1 MPHLT
6 VRRQEYPDRGR
17 PVQHAF
23 PGAVEKSADSTFRV
37 NCSNHV
43 NRTHVIFP
51 ILPTRALLLD
61 QAGHDDIRRG
71 ADERAD
77 PTAKRP
83 EHSLADERI
92 AVDDRVALA
101 GERHLQRFKQR
112 DLHRSE
118 RNVSNHRDGPR
129 ANLLTTNKTRRQSN
143 CPYKKIDA
151 RCKMR
156 EQI

>member
-1 MPHLT
+1 MCI
-6 VRRQEYPDRGR
+6 R
-17 PVQHAF
+17 
-23 PGAVEKSADSTFRV
+23 DS
-37 NCSNHV
+37 
-43 NRTHVIFP
+43 IFP
-51 ILPTRALLLD
+51 VRATRALLLD
-61 QAGHDDIRRG
+61 QASHDDIRRG
-71 ADERAD
+71 ADERSD
-77 PTAKRP
+77 PTAERP